1 MNKFLKF
8 FFSVFMVLLPFLLIN
23 GLYIK
28 AEYSQGDSDL
38 TKFREVPSNIN
49 LVNLG
54 SSLGKFSFDYKNYP
68 ELNAYNFAL
77 LQQYLEFD
85 KSVLVQFKDKLSK
98 NAIVLIIVGMIEY
111 DSIPSSETVANVE
124 KKYYQFIDLK
134 NLPDKSF
141 SKYIKLKF
149 FPVLAAGH
157 PFKTIWKYYS
167 KFFDKSKDSDI
178 SEHQIKRF
186 SDNSHEEQVSISKSE
201 FKRCFEPFP
210 RFGEKG
216 LDYNENL
223 VSDIIEICRE
233 NDFVPVVVSTPMT
246 KTFLECYPSE
256 PGFIEAISKF
266 KNDLHKKYPDVKWMD
281 YSYDKNLSD
290 KPEFFMDPFHL
301 NYDGALIFTDEII
314 SDLKKFKLLK

>member
-8 FFSVFMVLLPFLLIN
+8 CFSIFIIFLPFLFIN

-85 KSVLVQFKDKLSK
+85 KSVIVQFKDKLSK
-98 NAIVLIIVGMIEY
+98 NAVVLIIVGMIEY
-111 DSIPSSETVANVE
+111 DNIPSSETVANVE

-141 SKYIKLKF
+141 SKYVKLKF
-149 FPVLAAGH
+149 FPVVAASH
-157 PFKTIWKYYS
+157 PFEAIWKYYS
-167 KFFDKSKDSDI
+167 KFFDRPQKSDGSV
-178 SEHQIKRF
+178 QPVKRF
-186 SDNSHEEQVSISKSE
+186 SDNSPGEQISISESE

-210 RFGEKG
+210 RAGEKG
-216 LDYNENL
+216 LSYNENL
-223 VSDIIEICRE
+223 VSDIIEICKE

-246 KTFLECYPSE
+246 KTFLDCYPSE
-256 PGFIEAISKF
+256 PGFVETISKF
-266 KNDLHKKYPDVKWMD
+266 KNDLHKKHPDVKWLD
-281 YSYDKNLSD
+281 YSYDKNLSER
-290 KPEFFMDPFHL
+290 PEFFMDPFHL
-301 NYDGALIFTDEII
+301 NHGGALIFTDEII
-314 SDLKKFKLLK
+314 SDLKKIRLLK